1 MSQAQWDRVQELR
14 KNKRRPA
21 KAERQGLFSGLL
33 YCADCGGKL
42 HFATCKSFEG
52 KQDHYVCSKYKS
64 GRGDCSAHYI
74 REDVLRELVLERI
87 QAVNAYIRSDVEGF
101 QEEWLHYR
109 RADQERDIREDQKRM
124 EQAKKRLATL
134 DVVMSRLYED
144 YALGEISK
152 EKYKK
157 MTSDYEAEQERL
169 KLEIETTEEWVEQRQ
184 AMGDDLDTFIAL
196 TKKYVDVTELT
207 QTIVNEYIKKI
218 IIHAPD
224 KSGGKRR
231 QKVEIIFNFVDEM
244 EIPVLAEPMIAE
256 STLGRRKT
264 A

>member
-87 QAVNAYIRSDVEGF
+87 QAVNEYIRDDVEGF

-109 RADQERDIREDQKRM
+109 RADQERDIREDQKRV
-124 EQAKKRLATL
+124 EQARKRLANL

-157 MTSDYEAEQERL
+157 MTADYEAEQERL

-184 AMGDDLDTFIAL
+184 AMGDDLDAFIAL

-207 QTIVNEYIKKI
+207 QTIVN
-218 IIHAPD
+218 
-224 KSGGKRR
+224 
-231 QKVEIIFNFVDEM
+231 
-244 EIPVLAEPMIAE
+244 
-256 STLGRRKT
+256 
-264 A
+264 

>member
-1 MSQAQWDRVQELR
+1 M
-14 KNKRRPA
+14 
-21 KAERQGLFSGLL
+21 FSGLL
-33 YCADCGGKL
+33 FCPDCGNKL
-42 HFATCKSFEG
+42 HFATCKNFDG
-52 KQDHYVCSKYKS
+52 KQDHYVCSSYKS
-64 GRGDCSAHYI
+64 GRGTCSAHYI
-74 REDVLRELVLERI
+74 WEDVLRELVLERI
-87 QAVNAYIRSDVEGF
+87 RAVNAYIRSDVEGF

-109 RADQERDIREDQKRM
+109 RADQERDIREDQKRV

-134 DVVMSRLYED
+134 DVVISRLYED

-157 MTSDYEAEQERL
+157 MTADYEAEQERL

-184 AMGDDLDTFIAL
+184 AMGDDLDAFIAL

-207 QTIVNEYIKKI
+207 QTIVNEYIRKI
-218 IIHAPD
+218 IIYAPD

-231 QKVEIIFNFVDEM
+231 QKVEIIFNFVDEV

-256 STLGRRKT
+256 SSLGRRKT